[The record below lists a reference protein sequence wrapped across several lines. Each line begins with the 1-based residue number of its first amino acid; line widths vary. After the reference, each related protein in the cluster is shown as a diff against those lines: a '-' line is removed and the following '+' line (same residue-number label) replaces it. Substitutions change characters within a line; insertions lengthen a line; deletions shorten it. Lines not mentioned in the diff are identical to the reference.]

1 MMPQQ
6 SEPDPNSWQSLCELA
21 RNETD
26 PAKIANWVGQAEMAI
41 FRRARELGHDRNE
54 TTERQAMNRASH
66 EMLNIRTKAL
76 GGHPVADVNDEQTTR
91 NPDEER
97 EEGVNREI
105 HSATSEPVEV
115 KSANEM
121 QKPIRK

>member
-1 MMPQQ
+1 MPQQ

-26 PAKIANWVGQAEMAI
+26 PAKVSHWVGQAEMAI
-41 FRRARELGHDRNE
+41 FRRAREMGHDRNE
-54 TTERQAMNRASH
+54 TTERQAMNRATH
-66 EMLNIRTKAL
+66 ELLKIRTKAL
-76 GGHPVADVNDEQTTR
+76 GGQPIADVANEQTAR

-97 EEGVNREI
+97 EEGINREI
-105 HSATSEPVEV
+105 HNATSESTEV
-115 KSANEM
+115 KSANDL